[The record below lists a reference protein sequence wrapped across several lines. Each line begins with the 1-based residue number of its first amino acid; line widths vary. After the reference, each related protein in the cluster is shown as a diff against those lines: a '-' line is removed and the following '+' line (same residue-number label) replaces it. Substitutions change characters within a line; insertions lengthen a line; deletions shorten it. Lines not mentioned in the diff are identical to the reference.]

1 MHNNVLRYYPA
12 MIKTFAD
19 KDTAATFMGLPV
31 RKFPV
36 EIRKRLRERLDQLHA
51 AATLDFLL
59 TPRSNRLEKLSGDRG
74 GQYSIRVNDQY
85 RVCFRWTPAGP
96 DDVEIVDYH

>member
-1 MHNNVLRYYPA
+1 

-19 KDTAATFMGLPV
+19 RDTAAAFMGLPV

-51 AATLDFLL
+51 ATTLDFLRI
-59 TPRSNRLEKLSGDRG
+59 PRSNRLEKLTGDRA
-74 GQYSIRVNDQY
+74 GQYSIRVNDQW
-85 RVCFRWTPAGP
+85 RICFVWCDGHVWE
-96 DDVEIVDYH
+96 VEVTDYH

>member
-1 MHNNVLRYYPA
+1 

-19 KDTAATFMGLPV
+19 RDTAAAFMGLPV

-51 AATLDFLL
+51 AT
-59 TPRSNRLEKLSGDRG
+59 TQGNRAMR
-74 GQYSIRVNDQY
+74 
-85 RVCFRWTPAGP
+85 
-96 DDVEIVDYH
+96 